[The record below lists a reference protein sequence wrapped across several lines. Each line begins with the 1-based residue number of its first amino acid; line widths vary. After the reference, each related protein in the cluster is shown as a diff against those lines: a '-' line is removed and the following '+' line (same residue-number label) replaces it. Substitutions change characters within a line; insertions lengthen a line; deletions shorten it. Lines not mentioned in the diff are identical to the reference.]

1 MSLVFEV
8 TAKTRENR
16 SDASIE
22 YIIVARAMQATSPLI
37 NEKPRRFSK
46 LDAAG
51 EQVEFEQELMKFMCE
66 SKKRKCVGEPMAL
79 EKR

>member
-37 NEKPRRFSK
+37 NEEPRRVSK

-51 EQVEFEQELMKFMCE
+51 EKVDDEVHVWVKEEE
-66 SKKRKCVGEPMAL
+66 VRGRTDGAREEVAL
-79 EKR
+79 R